1 MIVAL
6 MDRPASPPT
15 IRPARLDD
23 AAAIYRLAAAHDV
36 HLEGPEGLGLPYLE
50 RLFGD
55 GTVLIAARNGQV
67 VGFAAAV
74 WLRPATGVSTPAT
87 GRSHVSDLF
96 VEPAQH
102 GSGVGGPLF
111 RALLEAHRDERWSVS
126 SSNDPRAQSLYAR
139 AGMAPAWPLY
149 YLQRRPADAD
159 RPLPPRPQTSVV
171 RRIVVP
177 ELIAHFAQ
185 LSGLDRTLDI
195 ATWSSRRGGTPIAVE
210 LDAHV
215 ALAGCVRDGATP
227 QVRWL
232 DAAVIAP
239 DADPVAALSAA
250 LASDEIARPGGSI
263 GLCLGG
269 PHPALRS
276 LLDAGFRIVERDT
289 WCETP
294 IGLVDPAR
302 IVPDPSVG

>member
-1 MIVAL
+1 

-23 AAAIYRLAAAHDV
+23 AAAIYHLAAVHDV

-55 GTVLIAARNGQV
+55 GTVLMAERSGQV

-74 WLRPATGVSTPAT
+74 WLRPATGVPTPSA

-96 VEPAQH
+96 VEPAEH
-102 GSGVGGPLF
+102 GAGVGGPLF
-111 RALLEAHRDERWSVS
+111 RALLEAHSDERWSVS
-126 SSNDPRAQSLYAR
+126 SSNDPRAQSLYVR
-139 AGMAPAWPLY
+139 GGMVPVWPLY
-149 YLQRRPADAD
+149 YLQRRPAEAD
-159 RPLPPRPQTSVV
+159 RPLPSRPRASIV
-171 RRIVVP
+171 RRTAVP
-177 ELIAHFAQ
+177 ELIASFAE
-185 LSGLDRTLDI
+185 LSGFDRTLDI
-195 ATWSSRRGGTPIAVE
+195 RTWSSRRGATPIAVE
-210 LDAHV
+210 LDGRL
-215 ALAGCVRDGATP
+215 ALAGCVRDGANP

-239 DADPVAALSAA
+239 DADPVATLSAA
-250 LASDEIARPGGSI
+250 LASDDVARIGGSI

-269 PHPALRS
+269 PHPALKS